1 MDEAPLLRRRTVFAR
16 LRALAWGPRALS
28 PSLKL
33 PPRQTVLPARERP
46 SRRLLARE
54 S

>member
-16 LRALAWGPRALS
+16 LRALASGPRALT
-28 PSLKL
+28 PALT
-33 PPRQTVLPARERP
+33 PPPMQSVLPARERP